1 MTTRK
6 LSRVSIFALITCAL
20 LLLTP
25 DRIHDPLL
33 NKNVNYSYFHYGRDM
48 CLESRRS

>member
-1 MTTRK
+1 MATRK

-20 LLLTP
+20 LFLMP

-33 NKNVNYSYFHYGRDM
+33 NKNLTSSPTKREDAF
-48 CLESRRS
+48 